1 MSHAH
6 PRGGALSHL
15 KYVTWAMALA
25 EAMKSQLAV
34 LEQGLD
40 MEATV
45 RPERPN
51 SKKSGARTS
60 FM

>member
-1 MSHAH
+1 
-6 PRGGALSHL
+6 
-15 KYVTWAMALA
+15 MALA
-25 EAMKSQLAV
+25 EAMKGQLAV